1 MIHPGPWLNTT
12 TESEA
17 ADMAPI
23 HDLNQ
28 IQNRPWALQSLDSDY
43 GKDFSPFVWIFAV
56 QPEALTAQEGVIQH
70 SWNHLLNR
78 WQRFPI
84 SHISEA
90 NQVTRYDITEF
101 QRLTN
106 KVWKLKA
113 ANLARD
119 HHLITRSSTYAQ
131 TLHQLRL
138 ENPYVE
144 DAELRART
152 LKTLNFISNHAAA
165 SFSQIPAEQRQQI
178 LDTFIKWETNR
189 IRAGLTGLDSSLH
202 DALHSDTDDLFLK
215 QFWTVVLPSLH
226 HHFICRNPNC
236 KKVVMSHH
244 WATTVKHGARKQGHY
259 HMPSMPGN
267 IQTLCRC
274 RPQRKTFTETKTVPC
289 GQGPW
294 TNPRHGHPQRSDLGT
309 RWQTRCP
316 LLPLPDGMARR
327 DHRQTPQP
335 PQDPH
340 RGPTQRL

>member
-215 QFWTVVLPSLH
+215 QFCSGPPIVTPPFS
-226 HHFICRNPNC
+226 FAETP
-236 KKVVMSHH
+236 
-244 WATTVKHGARKQGHY
+244 TARKSSCPITGPLY
-259 HMPSMPGN
+259 R
-267 IQTLCRC
+267 QTWS
-274 RPQRKTFTETKTVPC
+274 QET
-289 GQGPW
+289 
-294 TNPRHGHPQRSDLGT
+294 R
-309 RWQTRCP
+309 
-316 LLPLPDGMARR
+316 PLPYAQ
-327 DHRQTPQP
+327 HAWQYT
-335 PQDPH
+335 DPLPM
-340 RGPTQRL
+340 PTTKENLY